1 MTSNTQPKP
10 RVWQPIQTAPKGDLW
25 ESDGHRYGKRI
36 VAYDPASGRIL
47 TCQWWE
53 SDKAGRHVSNFL
65 DDGGRA
71 VFPSKWI
78 DIDPPDDE

>member
-1 MTSNTQPKP
+1 LNLRTLFHSLHFFRRSN
-10 RVWQPIQTAPKGDLW
+10 
-25 ESDGHRYGKRI
+25 GHRYGKRI
-36 VAYDPASGRIL
+36 VAYDPASGTIL
-47 TCQWWE
+47 TCKWWE

-78 DIDPPDDE
+78 DIDPPEDE